1 MGERKPGILVV
12 DDERANINMLSAVL
26 PEDYDISVAT
36 RGLEVQGLA
45 NRTPFDLILLD
56 VLMPDMD
63 GYEVC
68 QLLKQDPRTAEIP
81 VIFLSASTDLDS
93 IVRGFEA
100 GGVDYVAKPF
110 NEKEL
115 LARVGTHVALRET
128 RRELEEKNGRLERE
142 IVEHERAERRL
153 REYRDQLEELV
164 SQRTAELTASN
175 ARLQKLGAHQEAVR
189 EAERT
194 RISRELHDEL
204 GQMLTTLKMDAAWL
218 KKRLPEEEEP
228 LLQKAATML
237 VLIDATIQTVQRI
250 SQDLRPGMLDDL
262 GLAAAIE
269 WKTQDFQHR
278 AEMECELVSG
288 SDEDFDLHPDLS
300 IVIFRIFQ
308 EVLTNVARHAR
319 ATKVQVRLMRQDD
332 RLEMTVSDNGVGIR
346 ADRIEASDSFGL
358 MGIQERLYPWRGI
371 LKIEGAPDAGTTVT
385 VVVPL

>member
-1 MGERKPGILVV
+1 MEERKPRILIV
-12 DDERANINMLSAVL
+12 DDERANINMLCEVV
-26 PEDYDISVAT
+26 PEHYDISVAT
-36 RGLEVQGLA
+36 RGTEVQGLA
-45 NRTPFDLILLD
+45 NRTRFDLILLD
-56 VLMPDMD
+56 IMMPEMD

-68 QLLKQDPRTAEIP
+68 RLLKQDSRTAEIP
-81 VIFLSASTDLDS
+81 VIFLSVSTDSDS
-93 IVRGFEA
+93 IVRGFDA
-100 GGVDYVAKPF
+100 GAVDYVTKPF
-110 NEKEL
+110 KEKEL
-115 LARVGTHVALRET
+115 LARVGMHVTLREMQ
-128 RRELEEKNGRLERE
+128 RELWEKNGRLKQE
-142 IVEHERAERRL
+142 IIEHERAERQL

-218 KKRLPEEEEP
+218 KKRLPEGEEP
-228 LLQKAATML
+228 LLEKAATML
-237 VLIDATIQTVQRI
+237 DLMDATIQTVQRI
-250 SQDLRPGMLDDL
+250 SRDLRPGMLDEL

-308 EVLTNVARHAR
+308 EVLTNIARHAR
-319 ATKVQVRLMRQDD
+319 ATKVRVRLMRQDD
-332 RLEMTVSDNGVGIR
+332 RLELTVSDNGVGIG

-371 LKIEGAPDAGTTVT
+371 FKIEGAPDAGTTVT